1 MTDKQS
7 EFIEQLFN
15 AISSDPVMSA
25 ELKISL
31 LRLQLPIHK
40 LSISDISF
48 FSNPKHPARRILF
61 IVKNLARLS
70 ANDSTTIKKIDII
83 LSELFSSNPNA
94 NKFSIVNQ
102 NLEKLTTICKKRN
115 SDDSNANKPQI
126 KSQLSHKIKHC
137 LQGYDIPAPCQDLI
151 LKLWPNTLFFILKN
165 HGDNSS
171 QWTSAINLYS
181 ELLESIQ
188 NIKSFDQHNKLK
200 NGFMKVV
207 RNNNN
212 MLLLYHQSD
221 KVEPAI
227 KSLIGHYNHILGNSH
242 FSNSAGNHIESSHM
256 DDISSLPASVK
267 PGIWCEI
274 YISNNTPP
282 RRLRLSLIN
291 SQTGKLIFVNRKGIK
306 MLEKHAAEFT
316 QELKNGL
323 SKIYKHDALFTR
335 PSERTRFQKIG

>member
-15 AISSDPVMSA
+15 TISSDPVMSA

-40 LSISDISF
+40 LSLADSSF
-48 FSNPKHPARRILF
+48 FSNPKHPARRTLF
-61 IVKNLARLS
+61 IVKNLARIS
-70 ANDSTTIKKIDII
+70 TNDSSIIKKIDII
-83 LSELFSSNPNA
+83 LSELFNSNPNA

-102 NLEKLTTICKKRN
+102 NLEKLTTVCKKNNVDSSNTN
-115 SDDSNANKPQI
+115 SPQI

-151 LKLWPNTLFFILKN
+151 LKLWPNTLFYILKN
-165 HGDNSS
+165 HGDNNS
-171 QWTSAINLYS
+171 QWNSAINLYS
-181 ELLESIQ
+181 ELLDSIQ
-188 NIKSFDQHNKLK
+188 NIKSFEQHSKLK

-207 RNNNN
+207 RSNNN
-212 MLLLYHQSD
+212 MLLLYNQSD

-242 FSNSAGNHIESSHM
+242 FSNTAAAPTTNNHL
-256 DDISSLPASVK
+256 DDIASLPASVK

-274 YISNNTPP
+274 YISSNSPA

-291 SQTGKLIFVNRKGIK
+291 TQTGQLIFVNRKGIK
-306 MLEKHAAEFT
+306 MLEKHAADFT
-316 QELKNGL
+316 KELKNGL
-323 SKIYKHDALFTR
+323 SRIYKHDALFTR